1 MSTRRLLSIAALIA
15 LVSMPAL
22 AQNPQPT
29 PARPA
34 TPPPVTAPAP
44 AVVPPRPAA
53 PAMAAPAATTPVA
66 KKVNL
71 NTATATELD
80 GLPQIGPARAKAI
93 MDARTKEKFKNWDD
107 FVKRNVVPS
116 NAETA
121 IKDLVSF

>member
-1 MSTRRLLSIAALIA
+1 MSARRLLSVAALFA
-15 LVSMPAL
+15 LLSAPAF
-22 AQNPQPT
+22 AQLQKSQPSTTPAPAAT

-34 TPPPVTAPAP
+34 APAATTP
-44 AVVPPRPAA
+44 G
-53 PAMAAPAATTPVA
+53 ATTPVA

-71 NTATATELD
+71 NTATAAELD

-116 NAETA
+116 NAEAA